1 MIPFAAGACVDKKL
15 VLLCAFTF
23 ASIVFGCGTGKAP
36 VETTDSQALRPCST
50 AASLSELQVPNHN
63 LFLPLNFGHHTD
75 DLDAMI
81 KSRHIRALVVNNR
94 PDFFYDKGQPRG
106 VYYEA
111 LEELQK
117 FVNQKLRA
125 KALRVTVTFIP
136 VRPDQLACGL
146 TEGLGDII
154 GTGVI
159 VTPERERRVA
169 FSVPFRTNV
178 KLIIVGG
185 PKFGTIATLSD
196 LSGKEIYAN
205 PLTFYYAQLLRLNDE
220 LVHAGKPGI
229 RIRAADTNLMEQ
241 DLIEMV
247 NAGQLPA
254 TVASDQRA
262 ALWAQVFDQIRT
274 YPDIPIASEGQLA
287 WVLRKNNPQLKA
299 LVDQFVESHA
309 VGTSFGNVV
318 LRRYL
323 RNTKWVRNSTSQSE
337 MEKFFANVA
346 LIKKYSAEYDFDFLM
361 IAALGYQ
368 ESMLDQRKK
377 STRGAV
383 GIMQVV
389 PKYAA
394 APPIGILN
402 VDKAENNIHAGVKML
417 HNISVRYFGD
427 GTLDPMNRTLFTFAA
442 YNAGPTRIARLRRQ
456 AQLEGLDP
464 NKWFG
469 NVELAVARDVG
480 RETVQYVSNVY
491 KYYVAY
497 RLTVGQQQSR

>member
-1 MIPFAAGACVDKKL
+1 
-15 VLLCAFTF
+15 
-23 ASIVFGCGTGKAP
+23 
-36 VETTDSQALRPCST
+36 
-50 AASLSELQVPNHN
+50 
-63 LFLPLNFGHHTD
+63 
-75 DLDAMI
+75 
-81 KSRHIRALVVNNR
+81 
-94 PDFFYDKGQPRG
+94 
-106 VYYEA
+106 
-111 LEELQK
+111 
-117 FVNQKLRA
+117 
-125 KALRVTVTFIP
+125 
-136 VRPDQLACGL
+136 
-146 TEGLGDII
+146 
-154 GTGVI
+154 
-159 VTPERERRVA
+159 
-169 FSVPFRTNV
+169 
-178 KLIIVGG
+178 
-185 PKFGTIATLSD
+185 
-196 LSGKEIYAN
+196 
-205 PLTFYYAQLLRLNDE
+205 
-220 LVHAGKPGI
+220 
-229 RIRAADTNLMEQ
+229 
-241 DLIEMV
+241 MV